1 VKGYHSMKQRRPASL
16 LIVFLVLLVLTLT
29 GCHKIKGPRET
40 IDDYL
45 KEVQTN
51 PYSMTTFI
59 SSLKSEYRSQ
69 IEDLLKEFEYE
80 ILDEIEID
88 DSESGAERKAYWVTF
103 TGYDIGT
110 YFKDFLD
117 NSWADTL
124 MLLGQDHSYEE
135 LNDMME
141 NDPEQFN
148 DLFHAANLKVF
159 TGYMNDCREAGKTYH
174 TEEGQYGIVVVKYKD
189 PEKWATNPLAGANH
203 LDWITNGVYTAW
215 KDYKSSN
222 Q

>member
-1 VKGYHSMKQRRPASL
+1 MKQRRLATL
-16 LIVFLVLLVLTLT
+16 LIVFLVLLALTLT
-29 GCHKIKGPRET
+29 SCQKIKGPRET

-45 KEVQTN
+45 KKAQTD

-59 SSLKSEYRSQ
+59 SDLNSEYRSQ
-69 IEDLLKEFEYE
+69 IEELMKEFEYE
-80 ILDEIEID
+80 ILDEAQID
-88 DSESGAERKAYWVTF
+88 GSESGAERKAYWVTF

-110 YFKDFLD
+110 YFRDFLT

-148 DLFHAANLKVF
+148 ELFHAANLKVF

-189 PEKWATNPLAGANH
+189 PEKWATNPMGIPDH

-215 KDYKSSN
+215 QDSKNSGN